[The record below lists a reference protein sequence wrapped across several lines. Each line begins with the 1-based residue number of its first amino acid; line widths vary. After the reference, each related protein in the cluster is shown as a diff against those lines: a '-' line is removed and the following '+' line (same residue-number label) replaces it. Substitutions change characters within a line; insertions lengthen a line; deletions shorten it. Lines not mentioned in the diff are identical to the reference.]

1 MLAYEPAWYFNPL
14 LILCALFWLFS
25 LIPDAFNA
33 ISSTVIALKSVVL
46 SLTFMF
52 SITTRWMREVE
63 LTLDPRMTEGIFRS
77 LM

>member
-1 MLAYEPAWYFNPL
+1 MLAYEPAWYFNRL